1 MIPLTERERLQRK
14 KRLDRPL
21 GTECA
26 STVEGLTFA
35 NSVLLKALHHR
46 RAFVN
51 MVNRRCTAKSAPP
64 LLVGAVMEFRGASVL
79 NAINNWGG
87 DISIL

>member
-1 MIPLTERERLQRK
+1 
-14 KRLDRPL
+14 
-21 GTECA
+21 
-26 STVEGLTFA
+26 
-35 NSVLLKALHHR
+35 
-46 RAFVN
+46 